1 MVEKE
6 RLCRKANEYRK
17 EWKEMTREEIKNMDF
32 EAFREQLPSMTNV
45 KYLEADGT
53 EVYGIY
59 RHDVCYVERDGIQ
72 RTLQMIVPEMKPD
85 KKYTYPAILYVQGSA
100 WMKQDNYK
108 RLGVMAR
115 LAQRGYVTAILQY
128 RESSLA
134 AFPAPVEDAKTG
146 VRFLR
151 KHAEEYH
158 IDPDNIVIMG
168 DSSGGHTALA
178 AGLTADDDCMDTDV
192 YKEVSCSVKAIV
204 DLYGVTD
211 ICQKEDF
218 PTTANQ
224 GQPDSPE
231 GMLIGGKDVYE
242 YPELSQLT
250 IITNYVKADK
260 KIPPVLM
267 MHGTDDDMV
276 SCNQSIRLYKKFLE
290 EGKDV
295 TFYLVKNA
303 GHGDIAFWTEKNMDI
318 IDAFIRRHTCGQQE
332 EV

>member
-1 MVEKE
+1 
-6 RLCRKANEYRK
+6 
-17 EWKEMTREEIKNMDF
+17 MTREEVKSMDF
-32 EAFREQLPSMTNV
+32 EVFKAALPSMGEV
-45 KYLEADGT
+45 HVLKADGT
-53 EVYGIY
+53 EVYGLY
-59 RHDVCYVERDGIQ
+59 KHDVCYEERDGIQ

-128 RESSLA
+128 RESALA
-134 AFPAPVEDAKTG
+134 SYPAPVEDAKTG

-178 AGLTADDDCMDTDV
+178 AGMTAGDDCMDTDV
-192 YKEVSCSVKAIV
+192 YQDVSCAVKAIV

-211 ICQKEDF
+211 ICQKGDF
-218 PTTANQ
+218 PTTPNQ
-224 GQPDSPE
+224 GEADSPE
-231 GMLIGGKDVYE
+231 GMLIGDNNVYE
-242 YPELSQLT
+242 HPELSGPVILS
-250 IITNYVKADK
+250 NYVKAEK
-260 KIPPVLM
+260 EIPPVLM
-267 MHGTDDDMV
+267 MHGTADDTV

-295 TFYLVKNA
+295 EFYLVENA
-303 GHGDIAFWTEKNMDI
+303 SHGDVAFWTEKNMDI
-318 IDAFIRRHTCGQQE
+318 VDGFIRKHISR
-332 EV
+332 

>member
-1 MVEKE
+1 
-6 RLCRKANEYRK
+6 
-17 EWKEMTREEIKNMDF
+17 MTTEEVKNMDF
-32 EAFREQLPSMTNV
+32 EAFKNALPSMENV
-45 KYLEADGT
+45 HFLEADGT
-53 EVYGIY
+53 EVYGVY
-59 RHDVCYVERDGIQ
+59 KHDVCYVQRDGVE

-100 WMKQDNYK
+100 WMKQDQYK

-128 RESSLA
+128 RESEIA
-134 AFPAPVEDAKTG
+134 AFPAQIQDAKTG

-158 IDPDNIVIMG
+158 IDAENIVIMG

-178 AGLTADDDCMDTDV
+178 AGMTAGADGMDSDV
-192 YKEVSCSVKAIV
+192 YGEVSCKVKAII

-211 ICQKEDF
+211 ICQKGDF
-218 PTTANQ
+218 PTTVNQ
-224 GQPDSPE
+224 GEADSPE
-231 GMLIGGKDVYE
+231 GMLIGKHNVYE
-242 YPELSQLT
+242 HPELSGPVIL
-250 IITNYVKADK
+250 TNYVSAEQD
-260 KIPPVLM
+260 IPPVLM
-267 MHGTDDDMV
+267 MHGTADDMV

-303 GHGDIAFWTEKNMDI
+303 THGDIAFWTEKNMDLI
-318 IDAFIRRHTCGQQE
+318 ESFIRKHVGR
-332 EV
+332 

>member
-1 MVEKE
+1 
-6 RLCRKANEYRK
+6 
-17 EWKEMTREEIKNMDF
+17 MTREEVKSMDL
-32 EAFREQLPSMTNV
+32 ETFRAALPTMEDV
-45 KYLEADGT
+45 YFLEADGT

-59 RHDVCYVERDGIQ
+59 KHDVCYMEKDGIQ

-85 KKYTYPAILYVQGSA
+85 KSYVYPAILYVQGSA

-128 RESSLA
+128 RESALA
-134 AFPAPVEDAKTG
+134 SYPAPVEDAKTG

-151 KHAEEYH
+151 MNAEEYH
-158 IDPDNIVIMG
+158 IDPENIVIMG

-178 AGLTADDDCMDTDV
+178 AGLTADDDCLDGKI
-192 YKEVSCSVKAIV
+192 YPEVSCGVKAIV

-218 PTTANQ
+218 PTTPNQ
-224 GQPDSPE
+224 GEADSPE
-231 GMLIGGKDVYE
+231 GMLIGGNNVYE
-242 YPELSQLT
+242 HPELSGPVILS
-250 IITNYVKADK
+250 NYVKAEK
-260 KIPPVLM
+260 EIPPVLM
-267 MHGTDDDMV
+267 MHGTADDTV

-295 TFYLVKNA
+295 EFYLVKNA
-303 GHGDIAFWTEKNMDI
+303 SHGDVAFWTEKNMDI
-318 IDAFIRRHTCGQQE
+318 VDGFIRKHISR
-332 EV
+332 

>member
-1 MVEKE
+1 MISKE
-6 RLCRKANEYRK
+6 IIK
-17 EWKEMTREEIKNMDF
+17 EMDF
-32 EAFREQLPSMTNV
+32 ESFKTALPSMENV
-45 KYLEADGT
+45 HYLKADGT

-59 RHDVCYVERDGIQ
+59 KHDVCYVERDGVQ

-85 KKYTYPAILYVQGSA
+85 KNYTYPAILYVQGSA

-146 VRFLR
+146 LRYLR
-151 KHAEEYH
+151 KHAQEYH
-158 IDPDNIVIMG
+158 IDPENIVIMG

-178 AGLTADDDCMDTDV
+178 AGLTADDGCLDTDV
-192 YKEVSCSVKAIV
+192 YKDVSCSVKAIV

-211 ICQKEDF
+211 ICQNTDF
-218 PTTANQ
+218 PTTPNQ
-224 GQPDSPE
+224 GEPDSPE
-231 GMLIGGKDVYE
+231 GMLIGGNNVYE
-242 YPELSQLT
+242 HPELSGPT
-250 IITNYVKADK
+250 VISDYVKADK

-267 MHGTDDDMV
+267 MHGTADDVV
-276 SCNQSIRLYKKFLE
+276 SCSQSIRLYKKFLE

-295 TFYLVKNA
+295 TFYLVENA
-303 GHGDIAFWTEKNMDI
+303 GHGDVAFWTEKNMDI
-318 IDAFIRRHTCGQQE
+318 IDTFIRKYIG
-332 EV
+332 